1 MKESGRPTSGGTG
14 EGAAF
19 RGVNYWA
26 RIVGRE
32 ELPVLRSTVM
42 TIARLFS
49 QTGTSSSAMADAVAR
64 DPFMTAR
71 LVRMANSAYYNPGL
85 KKVSAVHRAVV
96 VVGFDAVR
104 HLCVSARF
112 VEETYGGERLEEILR
127 RIVSSYKQA
136 LMAQWLGESLRDAA
150 PEELYTAGLL
160 LDMGFLGLL
169 GAVSAET
176 VTAFREKAA
185 RRPLREWPSVER
197 ELFGLES
204 RRLTVRL
211 ADEWTLGELV
221 KRAAQDREDPD
232 LRIQCVRM
240 GAALIAA
247 SARGRDSEEEA
258 EALQEASDRLKI
270 SESALVR
277 MLETAE
283 KRAHD
288 FSQEL
293 GLTPE
298 TPPEARE
305 RLMRKEDQSARH
317 GAPAEPPLPDLF
329 LVEDVPLKTAD
340 TVRQW
345 ELVDDILAYLV
356 DERRG
361 HIQGLLERAVRGLME
376 GAGLDRVI
384 YLRLTPDGKCL
395 EVKSLHGTIDPRWH
409 GLLIPARGYPNAF
422 AQVLEESP
430 WLWIHEKSQPSTKAL
445 ITPEVLPFFPSR
457 ELFVGRLG
465 LPSKPVGVLAGGRL
479 SGHPPLDEEAFRIF
493 RRLCTLTSLGVALL
507 RP

>member
-1 MKESGRPTSGGTG
+1 MKESGKPTSRGTG

-26 RIVGRE
+26 RVVGRE
-32 ELPVLRSTVM
+32 ELPVLRPTVM
-42 TIARLFS
+42 AIARIFS
-49 QTGTSSSAMADAVAR
+49 EAGASSSAMADAVAR
-64 DPFMTAR
+64 DPFMSAR

-85 KKVSAVHRAVV
+85 KKVSAIPRAVV

-160 LDMGFLGLL
+160 LDMGLLGLL
-169 GAVSAET
+169 GAVPPET
-176 VTAFREKAA
+176 VSALREKAA
-185 RRPLREWPSVER
+185 RSLLREWPLVER
-197 ELFGLES
+197 EIFGFES

-211 ADEWTLGELV
+211 AEEWTLGELV
-221 KRAAQDREDPD
+221 KRAAQEREDPD

-240 GAALIAA
+240 GAALVLA
-247 SARGRDSEEEA
+247 SARGRDSEEGA
-258 EALQEASDRLKI
+258 EALQEASDRLKM
-270 SESALVR
+270 SEAALMR
-277 MLETAE
+277 MLEAAE
-283 KRAHD
+283 RRALD

-293 GLTPE
+293 GLAYE

-305 RLMRKEDQSARH
+305 RPMRKEDESARH
-317 GAPAEPPLPDLF
+317 EPPAEAHLPDLF
-329 LVEDVPLKTAD
+329 LGKDVPFKTAD
-340 TVRQW
+340 IARQW

-356 DERRG
+356 DVRRG
-361 HIQGLLERAVRGLME
+361 HTQGLLERAVRAVME

-384 YLRLTPDGKCL
+384 FLRLTPDGKCL
-395 EVKSLHGTIDPRWH
+395 EVKGLHGAFDPRWH
-409 GLLIPARGYPNAF
+409 GLLIPALGYPNAF
-422 AQVLEESP
+422 AQVLEDPP
-430 WLWIHEKSQPSTKAL
+430 WLWIHEKSPAWAKAL

-457 ELFVGRLG
+457 ELFVGRVG
-465 LPSKPVGVLAGGRL
+465 LAPKPMGVLAGGRL
-479 SGHPPLDEEAFRIF
+479 SGNPPLDEEAFRIF
-493 RRLCTLTSLGVALL
+493 RRLCSLASLGMAML